1 MSQDPSR
8 RPGAGPGSEGDHLDH
23 VGAMMSHTSIKGIAI
38 VDNVLEGMVWDPQHH
53 QEGCR
58 CTEGGLQ
65 GESVGE
71 MGGAGGWGGAVCGSS
86 VVGAMW
92 QPTTWVAKGF
102 LWQRRVAA

>member
-53 QEGCR
+53 QEGRR
-58 CTEGGLQ
+58 CTEGGLYFCR
-65 GESVGE
+65 S
-71 MGGAGGWGGAVCGSS
+71 AVS
-86 VVGAMW
+86 
-92 QPTTWVAKGF
+92 TTKARSQVS
-102 LWQRRVAA
+102 Q